1 MKNACVTLVEPKQIA
16 KKGYQ
21 GCKSTKTVVQ
31 FARKYG
37 VPTLWWK
44 PTNGQKVLLIEP
56 TQFGQTWKQ
65 VQGGKTGN
73 KTARAHA
80 SNTTNTAKKTN
91 TMWKRTTGTNAG
103 SAWGGTSTRSTAKK
117 NGTTR
122 STAYGKNRASNT
134 TNKTSSIGTY
144 GRTTSGNKTRKMM
157 GTAKRLTMGKTTAR
171 RTTKTT
177 YRRAA

>member
-1 MKNACVTLVEPKQIA
+1 MKNSCVTLVEPKQIA

-44 PTNGQKVLLIEP
+44 PSNGQKVLLIEP

-65 VQGGKTGN
+65 VQGGKNNT
-73 KTARAHA
+73 KPMRAHG
-80 SNTTNTAKKTN
+80 TTNGT
-91 TMWKRTTGTNAG
+91 KRTNNTR
-103 SAWGGTSTRSTAKK
+103 GTSYRA
-117 NGTTR
+117 NGTSK
-122 STAYGKNRASNT
+122 STAYGKNTSYGKSTSNSK
-134 TNKTSSIGTY
+134 NKSAKMSTGTKRWTMS
-144 GRTTSGNKTRKMM
+144 RTTT
-157 GTAKRLTMGKTTAR
+157 R
-171 RTTKTT
+171 RTTKGS